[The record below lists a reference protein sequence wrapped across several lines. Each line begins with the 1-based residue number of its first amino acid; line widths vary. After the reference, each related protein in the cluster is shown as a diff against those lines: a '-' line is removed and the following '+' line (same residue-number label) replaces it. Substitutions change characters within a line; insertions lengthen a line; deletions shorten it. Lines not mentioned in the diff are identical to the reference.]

1 MLKSILLASAVMI
14 SAPVLAQEAPAQ
26 ETTSPAQEQA
36 TPPAAEQP
44 AAPAETPAPAEQPAE
59 TAQQPQEAT
68 PAEQPAQTAEQ
79 PAATTE
85 QPAQTAQQPAQSTS
99 SSGQQPANATQ
110 IAQVVDQ
117 GFPTYDKDADGS
129 LKAEEFNSWMVALR
143 SASEPAF
150 QGQSAADKEWLTRAL
165 AAADADKSGGVNKE
179 ELKSFL
185 APAAA
190 S

>member
-1 MLKSILLASAVMI
+1 MIKSILLAGAVII

-26 ETTSPAQEQA
+26 EATPPAQEQT
-36 TPPAAEQP
+36 TPPAAQEP
-44 AAPAETPAPAEQPAE
+44 AAPAETAAPAEQPA
-59 TAQQPQEAT
+59 
-68 PAEQPAQTAEQ
+68 QPAD
-79 PAATTE
+79 
-85 QPAQTAQQPAQSTS
+85 QPAQTAQQPAQSTPT
-99 SSGQQPANATQ
+99 SGQQPANATQ

-117 GFPTYDKDADGS
+117 GFPTYDKDVDGS

-165 AAADADKSGGVNKE
+165 AAADADKSGGVSKD
-179 ELKSFL
+179 ELKGFL
-185 APAAA
+185 APAA

>member
-26 ETTSPAQEQA
+26 ETAPPAQETA
-36 TPPAAEQP
+36 PPAEAP
-44 AAPAETPAPAEQPAE
+44 AAPAETTAPAD

-68 PAEQPAQTAEQ
+68 PAQQPAQTAD
-79 PAATTE
+79 
-85 QPAQTAQQPAQSTS
+85 QPAQ
-99 SSGQQPANATQ
+99 SGQQPANATQ

-165 AAADADKSGGVNKE
+165 AAADADKSGGVSKD
-179 ELKSFL
+179 ELKGFL
-185 APAAA
+185 APAA

>member
-1 MLKSILLASAVMI
+1 MLKSILLAGAVMI

-26 ETTSPAQEQA
+26 ETTPPAQEQA

-44 AAPAETPAPAEQPAE
+44 AAPAESPAPAEQPAE

-79 PAATTE
+79 PAAATE
-85 QPAQTAQQPAQSTS
+85 QPAQTAQSTP
-99 SSGQQPANATQ
+99 SSGQQPANAAQ

-165 AAADADKSGGVNKE
+165 AAADADKSGGVNKD
-179 ELKSFL
+179 ELKTFL
-185 APAAA
+185 APATA

>member
-1 MLKSILLASAVMI
+1 MLKSILLAGAVII

-26 ETTSPAQEQA
+26 ETTPSAQEQA
-36 TPPAAEQP
+36 TPPAAEEP
-44 AAPAETPAPAEQPAE
+44 AAPAETATPAEQPAE

-68 PAEQPAQTAEQ
+68 PATPAEQPAQTAQQ
-79 PAATTE
+79 PAASAD
-85 QPAQTAQQPAQSTS
+85 QPAQTAQQPAQS
-99 SSGQQPANATQ
+99 GQQPANAAQ

-165 AAADADKSGGVNKE
+165 TAADADKSGGVNKE
-179 ELKSFL
+179 ELKTFL

>member
-1 MLKSILLASAVMI
+1 MLKSILLASAIAV
-14 SAPVLAQEAPAQ
+14 STPVLAQDVPAQ
-26 ETTSPAQEQA
+26 E

-44 AAPAETPAPAEQPAE
+44 AEPAPAQEAPAEQPAP
-59 TAQQPQEAT
+59 APQQ
-68 PAEQPAQTAEQ
+68 
-79 PAATTE
+79 
-85 QPAQTAQQPAQSTS
+85 
-99 SSGQQPANATQ
+99 GQQPANATQ

-150 QGQSAADKEWLTRAL
+150 KGESAADKEWLGRAL
-165 AAADADKSGGVNKE
+165 AQADADKSGGVNKDE
-179 ELKSFL
+179 FKTFL
-185 APAAA
+185 TPAAA

>member
-1 MLKSILLASAVMI
+1 MIKSILLAGAVMI

-26 ETTSPAQEQA
+26 ET
-36 TPPAAEQP
+36 PPAPAEQP
-44 AAPAETPAPAEQPAE
+44 AQPAEAPVATEQPAE

-68 PAEQPAQTAEQ
+68 PAEPAAPAEQPAQTAEQ
-79 PAATTE
+79 
-85 QPAQTAQQPAQSTS
+85 QPAPQ
-99 SSGQQPANATQ
+99 GQQPANATQ
-110 IAQVVDQ
+110 IAAVVDQ

-129 LKAEEFNSWMVALR
+129 LKAEEFSSWMVALR

-150 QGQSAADKEWLTRAL
+150 KGESAADKKWLSAAL
-165 AAADADKSGGVNKE
+165 TQADTDKSGGVNKD
-179 ELKSFL
+179 ELKTFL

>member
-1 MLKSILLASAVMI
+1 MMLKSILLAGAVMI

-26 ETTSPAQEQA
+26 ETTPPAQEQA

-85 QPAQTAQQPAQSTS
+85 QPAQTAQSTP